1 MEADANEKPQYTTR
15 GDDLEA
21 DLEEIEKPER
31 EGDNLEADLQAMEKK
46 MKDDIESMRSEWKRP
61 SKKRVD
67 TLTVRRGMSKKR
79 LERAKSA
86 RDTLDSFFSQAT
98 AGLEDEEME
107 EERSFF
113 SLQRSFRSLPIGT
126 QNVGKPK
133 EDVTNESPKQDNEKS
148 TKEHDFISCDDSCKT
163 EEISASETAAPT
175 DHQLPD
181 RRQSFMSM
189 ARESFRGSISNLVEE
204 VEDEDVQKKGFDRRL
219 ENLRAKS
226 LKGDYS
232 TKKPSK
238 ASPKVLRSTR
248 SGQERKKSRPG
259 SITWEDPAKERD
271 VVQQKIRKEVEAWAA
286 VDLAPITALS
296 L

>member
-1 MEADANEKPQYTTR
+1 MEATANEKPQYATR

-21 DLEEIEKPER
+21 DLEEIENPER

-46 MKDDIESMRSEWKRP
+46 MKDDIENMRSEWKRP

-98 AGLEDEEME
+98 ASLEDEEME
-107 EERSFF
+107 GERSFF
-113 SLQRSFRSLPIGT
+113 SLQRSFRSLPIDT

-133 EDVTNESPKQDNEKS
+133 DVTNESPKQDNEKS
-148 TKEHDFISCDDSCKT
+148 TKEHDVISCDDSCKT
-163 EEISASETAAPT
+163 EELSASETAAPT
-175 DHQLPD
+175 DRVPD

-189 ARESFRGSISNLVEE
+189 ARESFQGSISNLVEE
-204 VEDEDVQKKGFDRRL
+204 VEDEDVQKKAFDRRL

-238 ASPKVLRSTR
+238 ASPKVLRSKQ
-248 SGQERKKSRPG
+248 SGQERKKSWSG
-259 SITWEDPAKERD
+259 LITWEDPAKERD